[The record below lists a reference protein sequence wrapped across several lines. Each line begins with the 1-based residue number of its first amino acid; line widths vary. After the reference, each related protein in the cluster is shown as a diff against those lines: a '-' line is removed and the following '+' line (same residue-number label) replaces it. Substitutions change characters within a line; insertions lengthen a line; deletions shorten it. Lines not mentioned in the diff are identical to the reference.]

1 MTTQRHDFCDGLR
14 VHGLQF
20 HFVEKCVCCFGD
32 MHTLLWGS
40 PGLLATHFH
49 EVKTDGMALFSFH
62 GKLYVLVWGGAGP
75 THFLRM
81 EMEGGPRLLS

>member
-1 MTTQRHDFCDGLR
+1 MHVLLR
-14 VHGLQF
+14 GGAEITATNFNEIAWTCIH
-20 HFVEKCVCCFGD
+20 CFG
-32 MHTLLWGS
+32 GS

-49 EVKTDGMALFSFH
+49 EMKTDEMVLFSFH
-62 GKLYVLVWGGAGP
+62 GKLYVLVWGGAGG